1 MNILLLFSQ
10 PWRVGGAETH
20 TEALIKGLAGDR
32 IWLAVNEG
40 SDEDRLLA
48 LQQKFPLL
56 TILKIQAR
64 GINFFRWKTDLK
76 RLERLLQRHQIE
88 AIFAQQ
94 RTAGIWAW
102 LLKRRT
108 AVPFTVTM
116 HDSWHRAK
124 GKEFYPR
131 IFPKMLAVSENLAMI
146 LRRDF
151 GFLEEQIRVIDNGI
165 DFSAFQPAPKAAA
178 RNALAINLPGQLLL
192 HVSRFSRVKGAV
204 ALRLIEAMELVVEH
218 MPQMHLVV
226 IGEGPLQGEIIKKA
240 EAFNARCGRD
250 VIEVRGFTDA
260 IVTWYQASDLL
271 IGEGRVAIETLAC
284 ERPVVAIRNEETFV
298 GAIRREN
305 IAYACDVNFD
315 GRDYPATRENLAAE
329 ILHAAAITP
338 AECQEIA
345 HYIRNRLSLELMAK
359 DYRQAVAEQK
369 K

>member
-20 TEALIKGLAGDR
+20 TEALIKGFSQER
-32 IWLAVNEG
+32 VWLTVNEG
-40 SDEDRLLA
+40 SDEQRLLA
-48 LQQKFPLL
+48 LEQKFPHL

-64 GINFFRWKTDLK
+64 GINIFRWKADVK

-88 AIFAQQ
+88 AVFAQQ

-108 AVPFTVTM
+108 GIPFTVTM

-131 IFPKMLAVSENLAMI
+131 IFPKMLAVSENLAVL

-151 GFLEEQIRVIDNGI
+151 GFAEQQIKVIDNGI
-165 DFSAFQPAPKAAA
+165 DFSAFFPQEKMAA
-178 RNALAINLPGQLLL
+178 RESLTIAAPGQLLL

-204 ALRLIEAMELVVEH
+204 ALRILAAMEIVVAA
-218 MPQMHLVV
+218 MPQVRLIM
-226 IGEGPLQGEIIKKA
+226 IGEGPLQGEIAKKA
-240 EAFNARCGRD
+240 EAFNARFGRQ
-250 VIEVRGFTDA
+250 VVEVRGFTDA
-260 IVTWYQASDLL
+260 IVSWYQAADLL

-284 ERPVVAIRNEETFV
+284 ERPVVAIRNEETFL
-298 GAIRREN
+298 GAIRRDN

-315 GRDYPATRENLAAE
+315 GKDHPATKENLAKE
-329 ILHAAAITP
+329 ILAAAAIDNR
-338 AECQEIA
+338 ECQEIA
-345 HYIRNRLSLELMAK
+345 HYIRKRLSLELMAE
-359 DYRQAVAEQK
+359 DYRQAILEQK